1 MLSLALQEA
10 GNAMY
15 FFGYMGAAFSLVFA
29 STFRLLF
36 TVPSASRRCS
46 VLRGEQSAGG
56 GGGGARGRGPFAKRP
71 GDGHSE
77 DLPIA

>member
-29 STFRLLF
+29 STSRLLF

-46 VLRGEQSAGG
+46 VLRGGAERGEGA
-56 GGGGARGRGPFAKRP
+56 GGARRRRPFAKRP
-71 GDGHSE
+71 GDRHSK